1 MIIILNNKSNL
12 FVDEFIKYQS
22 KLSTIGSNHTIVLC
36 PSLPYLSK
44 FYLKN
49 IELGSQNVSSYFEG
63 AYTGEVAASQL
74 KDLGVKYCIVGHS
87 ERRKYQKE
95 TNQEINR
102 KIDMLLDNNIIP
114 ILCVGE
120 NDNERKAGMTTV
132 KVINEIKECLRDI
145 DDISKVIIAYE
156 PIWAIGTGVTATS
169 DQAQEMCKFI
179 REEVRKLYNDKVAD
193 SIRIQYGGSVKPSN
207 ANEILNMED
216 IDGAL
221 VGGASLTDDFVA
233 IVNY

>member
-22 KLSTIGSNHTIVLC
+22 KLSTIESSHTIVLC
-36 PSLPYLSK
+36 PSSPYLSK

-102 KIDMLLDNNIIP
+102 KIDMLIDNNIIP

-156 PIWAIGTGVTATS
+156 PIWAIGTGNTPS
-169 DQAQEMCKFI
+169 
-179 REEVRKLYNDKVAD
+179 REQID
-193 SIRIQYGGSVKPSN
+193 SVLKEIKEDYPENLLVYGGSLSN
-207 ANEILNMED
+207 DNIDEINQSTY
-216 IDGAL
+216 IDGYL
-221 VGGASLTDDFVA
+221 LGGLSLKTEELKNF
-233 IVNY
+233 INKI

>member
-22 KLSTIGSNHTIVLC
+22 KLSTIESSHTIVLC

-102 KIDMLLDNNIIP
+102 KIDMLIDNNIIP

-156 PIWAIGTGVTATS
+156 PIWAIGTGNTPS
-169 DQAQEMCKFI
+169 
-179 REEVRKLYNDKVAD
+179 REQID
-193 SIRIQYGGSVKPSN
+193 SVLKEIKEDYPENLLVYGGSLSN
-207 ANEILNMED
+207 DNIDEINQSTY
-216 IDGAL
+216 IDGYL
-221 VGGASLTDDFVA
+221 LGGLSLKTEELKNF
-233 IVNY
+233 INKI

>member
-1 MIIILNNKSNL
+1 M
-12 FVDEFIKYQS
+12 DEFIKYQS
-22 KLSTIGSNHTIVLC
+22 KLSTIQSNHTIVLC

-49 IELGSQNVSSYFEG
+49 IELGSQNVSSYYEG

-102 KIDMLLDNNIIP
+102 KVNMLLDNDIIP

-120 NDNERKAGMTTV
+120 NSNERQAGMTII

-145 DDISKVIIAYE
+145 DNISKVIIAYE
-156 PIWAIGTGVTATS
+156 PIWAIGTGNIPS
-169 DQAQEMCKFI
+169 
-179 REEVRKLYNDKVAD
+179 REQID
-193 SIRIQYGGSVKPSN
+193 SVLKEIKEDYPENLLVYGGSLSN
-207 ANEILNMED
+207 DNIEEINKSTY
-216 IDGAL
+216 IDGYL
-221 VGGASLTDDFVA
+221 LGGLSLKTDELKKFVD
-233 IVNY
+233 IINN

>member
-1 MIIILNNKSNL
+1 MVIILNNKSNL
-12 FVDEFIKYQS
+12 FMDEFIKYQS
-22 KLSTIGSNHTIVLC
+22 KLSTIQSNHTIVLC

-49 IELGSQNVSSYFEG
+49 IELGSQNVSSYYEG

-102 KIDMLLDNNIIP
+102 KVNMLLDNDIIP

-120 NDNERKAGMTTV
+120 NSNERQAGMTII

-145 DDISKVIIAYE
+145 DNISKVIIAYE
-156 PIWAIGTGVTATS
+156 PIWAIGTGNIPS
-169 DQAQEMCKFI
+169 
-179 REEVRKLYNDKVAD
+179 REQID
-193 SIRIQYGGSVKPSN
+193 SVLKEIKEDYPENLLVYGGSLSN
-207 ANEILNMED
+207 DNIEEINKSTY
-216 IDGAL
+216 IDGYL
-221 VGGASLTDDFVA
+221 LGGLSLKTDELKKFVD
-233 IVNY
+233 IINN

>member
-102 KIDMLLDNNIIP
+102 KIDMLIDNNITP

-120 NDNERKAGMTTV
+120 NDNERKAGITTV

-156 PIWAIGTGVTATS
+156 PIWAIGTGNTPS
-169 DQAQEMCKFI
+169 
-179 REEVRKLYNDKVAD
+179 REQID
-193 SIRIQYGGSVKPSN
+193 SVLKEIKEDYPENLLVYGGSLTN
-207 ANEILNMED
+207 DNIDEINQSTY
-216 IDGAL
+216 IDGYL
-221 VGGASLTDDFVA
+221 LGGLSLKTEELKKF
-233 IVNY
+233 INKI

>member
-156 PIWAIGTGVTATS
+156 PIWAIGTGNTPS
-169 DQAQEMCKFI
+169 
-179 REEVRKLYNDKVAD
+179 REQID
-193 SIRIQYGGSVKPSN
+193 SVLKEIKEDYPENLLVYGGSLSN
-207 ANEILNMED
+207 DNIDEINQSTY
-216 IDGAL
+216 IDGYL
-221 VGGASLTDDFVA
+221 LGGLSLKTEELKNF
-233 IVNY
+233 INKI

>member
-102 KIDMLLDNNIIP
+102 KIDMLIDNNIIP

-156 PIWAIGTGVTATS
+156 PIWAIGTGNTPS
-169 DQAQEMCKFI
+169 
-179 REEVRKLYNDKVAD
+179 REQID
-193 SIRIQYGGSVKPSN
+193 SVLKEIKEDYPENLLVYGGSLTN
-207 ANEILNMED
+207 DNIDEINQSTY
-216 IDGAL
+216 IDGYL
-221 VGGASLTDDFVA
+221 LGGLSLKTEELKKF
-233 IVNY
+233 INKI

>member
-22 KLSTIGSNHTIVLC
+22 KLSTIESNHTIVLC

-74 KDLGVKYCIVGHS
+74 KDIGVKYCIVGHS

-156 PIWAIGTGVTATS
+156 PIWAIGTGNTPS
-169 DQAQEMCKFI
+169 
-179 REEVRKLYNDKVAD
+179 REQID
-193 SIRIQYGGSVKPSN
+193 SVLKEIKEDYPENLLVYGGSLSN
-207 ANEILNMED
+207 DNIDEINQSTY
-216 IDGAL
+216 IDGYL
-221 VGGASLTDDFVA
+221 LGGLSLKTEELKEF
-233 IVNY
+233 INKI